1 MQAVDPAEL
10 IRLTSQAGAVH
21 EIRGMKSCDE
31 RGAAWRRGFV
41 ESLIGSYFVT
51 FSGECQSFNSAS
63 SAVNLAVG
71 LYA

>member
-1 MQAVDPAEL
+1 
-10 IRLTSQAGAVH
+10 
-21 EIRGMKSCDE
+21 MKSCDE

-41 ESLIGSYFVT
+41 ESLIGSYLVT